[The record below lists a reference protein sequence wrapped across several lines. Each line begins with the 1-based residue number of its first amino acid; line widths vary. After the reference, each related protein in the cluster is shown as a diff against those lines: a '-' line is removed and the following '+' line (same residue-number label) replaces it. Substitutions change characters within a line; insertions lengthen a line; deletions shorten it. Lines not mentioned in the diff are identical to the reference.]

1 MSNLNEILHHNG
13 IKTFIDDELQREE
26 EISAELL
33 EATESSRIS
42 IIVFYK
48 NYASFS
54 WCLEELVKILEC
66 KKDNQIVFPIFYIA
80 DP

>member
-33 EATESSRIS
+33 EAIESSR
-42 IIVFYK
+42 IVFYK
-48 NYASFS
+48 NYVSFP
-54 WCLEELVKILEC
+54 WCLEEFVKILEC
-66 KKDNQIVFPIFYIA
+66 KKNDQIVFLVFYIA

>member
-33 EATESSRIS
+33 EAIESSRIS

-66 KKDNQIVFPIFYIA
+66 KKDNQIVFPIFYIV